1 MRIKIFRIIFFMICF
16 VFFLCSVS
24 FCKYTYIFEE
34 TAMKL
39 TRDNIAPR
47 CTVSYSTIE
56 PTNENVIVTIEADKE
71 IEQSSGF
78 ELSEDRT
85 KLTKTVYVNEND
97 IVIVKD
103 LSGNS
108 TEVEYSVN
116 NIDKGQ
122 PYIIG
127 VENNKKYNSPVKLE
141 FMDDSEIENILID
154 RYSDRLELDY
164 HSEFLDSAIYK
175 NIDRTNNSITINIKE
190 HPLNTKCYKYYLNDK
205 LYITSS
211 NTKYIYTGL
220 EKGKEYNVKVEALDC
235 NGNILDTQEMIAKT
249 SFFEI
254 IFVQKTDTDF
264 LANIQNIDKDVKK
277 IRYSIN
283 NFYNPDSI
291 EWYDCDVRKN
301 INLKVKKHNNN
312 LYPSYM
318 LNVYLYDK
326 DEEMLDVIQFL
337 IDFNEN
343 YVIEEQDNNEYEL
356 KQPGNYQIKV
366 LDSAGN
372 QTEEFIKVQ

>member
-1 MRIKIFRIIFFMICF
+1 MKIFRISLLMICF
-16 VFFLCSVS
+16 VFFFCNVA
-24 FCKYTYIFEE
+24 FCKYAYIFEE
-34 TAMKL
+34 SILKL
-39 TRDNIAPR
+39 TRDDIPPS
-47 CTVSYSTIE
+47 CTVSYSTLD
-56 PTNENVIVTIEADKE
+56 PTNENVIVRIEADKE

-78 ELSEDRT
+78 ELSEDR
-85 KLTKTVYVNEND
+85 KILTKTVYVNEND
-97 IVIVKD
+97 VVIVKD
-103 LSGNS
+103 LSGNC
-108 TEVEYSVN
+108 TEVEYNVD

-127 VENNKKYNSPVKLE
+127 VENNKKYKSPVKLE
-141 FMDDSEIENILID
+141 FMDESEIENISID
-154 RYSDRLELDY
+154 RYSDKLKIDY

-175 NIDRTNNSITINIKE
+175 NIDRNNNSITINIDQ

-211 NTKYIYTGL
+211 KTKYIYTGL
-220 EKGKEYNVKVEALDC
+220 EKGTEYNVKVEALDC
-235 NGNILDTQEMIAKT
+235 NGSILDTQEMIAKT
-249 SFFEI
+249 SYFEI
-254 IFVQKTDTDF
+254 VFVQKTDTNF
-264 LANIQNIDKDVKK
+264 LANIQNIDKDVEK

-291 EWYDCDVRKN
+291 EWYDYDVSNNINIKVEKQKN
-301 INLKVKKHNNN
+301 IF
-312 LYPSYM
+312 YPAYM

-326 DEEMLDVIQFL
+326 DEEILDVIQFL

-343 YVIEEQDNNEYEL
+343 YDIEEQDTNEYEL

-372 QTEEFIKVQ
+372 QTEYLIKVQ

>member
-1 MRIKIFRIIFFMICF
+1 MKIFRIIVLMICF
-16 VFFLCSVS
+16 VFFFYNVA
-24 FCKYTYIFEE
+24 FCKYVYIFEE
-34 TAMKL
+34 DIIKL
-39 TRDNIAPR
+39 TRDDISPR
-47 CTVSYSTIE
+47 CTVLYSTLDQ
-56 PTNENVIVTIEADKE
+56 TNENVIVTIESDKE

-78 ELSEDRT
+78 ELSEDR
-85 KLTKTVYVNEND
+85 KKMTKTVYVNESD

-103 LSGNS
+103 LSGNC
-108 TEVEYSVN
+108 TEVEYNVN

-127 VENNKKYNSPVKLE
+127 VENNKKYKSPVKLE
-141 FMDDSEIENILID
+141 FMDDSEIESIFID
-154 RYSDRLELDY
+154 RYSDRLELEY
-164 HSEFLDSAIYK
+164 HSEFLDSAFYK
-175 NIDRTNNSITINIKE
+175 NIDRNSNSITVNVKE

-264 LANIQNIDKDVKK
+264 LANIQNIDKEVKK

-291 EWYDCDVRKN
+291 EWYDCDIVNN
-301 INLKVKKHNNN
+301 INVKFEKQNNIF
-312 LYPSYM
+312 YPAYM

-326 DEEMLDVIQFL
+326 DEEILDVIQFL
-337 IDFNEN
+337 IDFNGN
-343 YVIEEQDNNEYEL
+343 YVIEEKDTNEYEL

-366 LDSAGN
+366 LDCAGN
-372 QTEEFIKVQ
+372 QTEYFIKVQ